1 MLKQRDE
8 LTMPLLEIRDLH
20 LSMKS
25 FEGEAHV
32 LNGIDL
38 AVDRG
43 QIWGIVGETGCGKS
57 LTGLS
62 ISRLV
67 PTPPG
72 RYLAGAIRFEGHDL
86 LKADDAALRRLRGR
100 RIGMIFQ
107 DPTTNLNP
115 VFRIGEQMI

>member
-20 LSMKS
+20 LSMRS

-32 LNGIDL
+32 LNGINL
-38 AVDRG
+38 TVERG
-43 QIWGIVGETGCGKS
+43 EIWGVVGETGCGKS

-67 PTPPG
+67 PTPPA
-72 RYLAGAIRFEGHDL
+72 RYMAGSIRFEGNEL
-86 LKADDAALRRLRGR
+86 LKASEAEMQSLRGR

-107 DPTTNLNP
+107 DP
-115 VFRIGEQMI
+115 